1 MKKKTLNGI
10 LYSAAGSFWWGV
22 LGVLYFK
29 SVAFVSALELALHR
43 TIWTAFLLTVIIS
56 FSSKW
61 EEVIKILKIKKKFFF
76 LILSSFLIFANWY
89 TWIYAVTVNKLVDAS
104 FGYYIY
110 PILSAFF
117 GIVFLKESYNKIKII
132 SFSLVVLSVIYL
144 LFNFASI
151 PWVGLVVAITW
162 SCYTLV
168 RKKINVSPDLGLFIE
183 SAFITPLAFV
193 LFYFIYKSGNNV
205 FGAINLSTDIWL
217 FFAGAMTLIPLY
229 LFLKGTELS
238 GLGPSGMIFF
248 ITPTGQFILGIF
260 YFGETL
266 DTNKLVSFLIIW
278 FAVAIY
284 LRELAKDK

>member
-168 RKKINVSPDLGLFIE
+168 RKKINVSPDLGLFI
-183 SAFITPLAFV
+183 
-193 LFYFIYKSGNNV
+193 
-205 FGAINLSTDIWL
+205 
-217 FFAGAMTLIPLY
+217 
-229 LFLKGTELS
+229 
-238 GLGPSGMIFF
+238 
-248 ITPTGQFILGIF
+248 
-260 YFGETL
+260 
-266 DTNKLVSFLIIW
+266 
-278 FAVAIY
+278 
-284 LRELAKDK
+284 